1 MGMYSYDE
9 MRYVLG
15 RLGFEL
21 IRSRKHETWEKI
33 AENKAVLQ
41 VRLSHKGKRDIP
53 KGTFHE
59 MLRQAGIDEDTFR
72 KILRKD

>member
-21 IRSRKHETWEKI
+21 IRSRKHETWEEI

-41 VRLSHKGKRDIP
+41 VRLSHKDKRDIP

-59 MLRQAGIDEDTFR
+59 MIRQAGIDEDTFR